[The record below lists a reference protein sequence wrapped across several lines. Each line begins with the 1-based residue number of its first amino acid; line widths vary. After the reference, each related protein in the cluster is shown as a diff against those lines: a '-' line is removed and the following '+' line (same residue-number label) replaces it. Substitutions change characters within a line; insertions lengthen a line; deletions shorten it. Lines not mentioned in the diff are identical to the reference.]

1 MCVFASFLWARIFPK
16 YHQKQLQT
24 LTKLQHTILREGDTQ
39 HRVRWND
46 NQALKNIINAN
57 VFSEAANKVNWVGV
71 HFQTS

>member
-1 MCVFASFLWARIFPK
+1 MFMCVFASFLCAQMFSK

-57 VFSEAANKVNWVGV
+57 VFSEAANKVN
-71 HFQTS
+71 

>member
-1 MCVFASFLWARIFPK
+1 MFSK

-57 VFSEAANKVNWVGV
+57 VFSEAANKVN
-71 HFQTS
+71 